1 MLLTTWEGARNPLQL
16 SGWAVTHVDTRLT
29 TGGRRA
35 RVFEVVRIADPRS
48 PAPCPRPGC
57 EEAGY
62 TLDGRNPSALGI
74 RIVDAPSLGC
84 AVSWSIRR
92 SRFRCRGC
100 GRRDVEQLPLYVDG
114 VSGMTARAYLYVRM
128 QAANRPY
135 LAVAQEMGI
144 AESRVSS
151 IMRHGRSLRSR
162 RPDQE
167 PKPSKPTTPDGMPIV
182 RAETDG
188 RPWVGESRVPRY
200 LGLDEVALVDRKNG
214 QAHMKLPRTVMVD
227 LESGNLVA
235 MFLDNRK
242 TTIAAWF
249 AGLEAWERS
258 RIIGVS
264 IDMERD
270 YRATVRAALGDGV
283 RIVVDRFHVDRMA
296 QDAADLVRR
305 AEVQAAPRKA
315 RSKARKRHVDD
326 DVRMFARMLRSRR
339 LPKTPERRD
348 LLRTYLRSHPL
359 TYVAVTA
366 RQDFRAIFETARG
379 QDDARARFKAW
390 ADGLNPIIRPAFAG
404 VERALRV
411 FGREILMY
419 FDLPISN
426 GPTESANGMIKR
438 MMRAGPSAHIET
450 LRDRMLVRGRYRPT
464 TSVLC
469 DGCRTW
475 CEDPVVYAG
484 PGLTGV
490 AGRLACT
497 SCATGVKRARRHRPT
512 ETLRDLFVGGS
523 YKDSRR
529 MLSRREAVRRRNEQL
544 PMIFEP
550 PSAEPVIRPADM
562 LLLDGPKTVRRARR
576 KKPEPVPVASPAVEE
591 TAEAA

>member
-1 MLLTTWEGARNPLQL
+1 MQLTTWEGARNPLQL

-29 TGGRRA
+29 TGGRRE
-35 RVFEVVRIADPRS
+35 RVFEVVRIADPKP
-48 PAPCPRPGC
+48 PAPCPRLGC

-62 TLDGRNPSALGI
+62 TLDGRDPSAKGL
-74 RIVDAPSLGC
+74 RVVDTPSLGC

-92 SRFRCRGC
+92 SRFRCRSC
-100 GRRDVEQLPLYVDG
+100 GRRNVEQLPLYVDG

-144 AESRVSS
+144 AQSRVSS

-162 RPDQE
+162 RPDQA
-167 PKPSKPTTPDGMPIV
+167 PKPSKPTAPDGMPIV
-182 RAETDG
+182 RAEADG

-214 QAHMKLPRTVMVD
+214 QAHLKQPRTVMVD

-242 TTIAAWF
+242 TTIVSWF

-258 RIIGVS
+258 RILGVS
-264 IDMERD
+264 IDMDRD

-283 RIVVDRFHVDRMA
+283 PIVIDRFHVDRMA

-305 AEVQAAPRKA
+305 REVEAAPRKA
-315 RSKARKRHVDD
+315 RSKVRNRHVDD

-339 LPKTPERRD
+339 LPRTPERRE

-359 TYVAVTA
+359 TYVAVRA

-379 QDDARARFKAW
+379 EEEAKARLEAW
-390 ADGLNPIIRPAFAG
+390 AEGLHEAIRPAFAG

-411 FGREILMY
+411 FGPEILTY

-426 GPTESANGMIKR
+426 GLTESANGMIKR
-438 MMRAGPSAHIET
+438 LMRAGPSAHIET

-469 DGCRTW
+469 DDCRTW
-475 CEDPVVYAG
+475 CEDPTVYAG
-484 PGLTGV
+484 PSQEGV
-490 AGRLACT
+490 AGRFACAT
-497 SCATGVKRARRHRPT
+497 CATGVKRPREHRPT

-523 YKDSRR
+523 YKDRRR
-529 MLSRREAVRRRNEQL
+529 MLSRREAIRRRNEQL
-544 PMIFEP
+544 PMIFEL
-550 PSAEPVIRPADM
+550 PSDEPVIGPSDM
-562 LLLDGPKTVRRARR
+562 LLLDWPTTKTRGRR
-576 KKPEPVPVASPAVEE
+576 KKLAPAVSTAEQE
-591 TAEAA
+591 TAEVA